1 MNTLSDAE
9 VNVALPREPPAG
21 VDSSAS
27 SASRALVGRQPILD
41 RALDVMGYELL
52 FRPSAEEV
60 PAPFDG
66 NRATAQVIINT
77 VTEIG
82 LENILGKHRAFINF
96 TDELLI
102 DCTARLLPP
111 NKVVLEVLEDAV
123 VNDGLVESLTQIV
136 DAGYEL
142 AQDDFVY
149 SPQWDRLM
157 ALASII
163 KIDVN
168 ALGRE
173 EIAKQ
178 VEHCK
183 AFNVKL
189 LAEKV
194 ETQEQFD
201 ELFELGFDLFQGF
214 FFAKP
219 KVISQE
225 RIPQN
230 HMNILRLLAGL
241 QDADATAREIER
253 LVSGDLPL
261 SFKLLRYL
269 NSAYFALPQKVD
281 SIHRAVVYFG
291 LDMLRRW
298 ASLLAMA
305 NVEGKPPELLKIA
318 LVRARMCE
326 LLAQRAVLN
335 NAASS
340 FFTVG
345 LFSTLCALLDVPM
358 RDILTKLPLASE
370 INDAL
375 TNYEG
380 LLGEALNCALACE
393 QCDWDEVKFSD
404 LGEAEIGE
412 LYLESLQWALKTG
425 SGI

>member
-1 MNTLSDAE
+1 MNCCFDLQ
-9 VNVALPREPPAG
+9 LRK
-21 VDSSAS
+21 
-27 SASRALVGRQPILD
+27 SR
-41 RALDVMGYELL
+41 
-52 FRPSAEEV
+52 
-60 PAPFDG
+60 APFDG

-219 KVISQE
+219 ESHFPGTNTPKSYE
-225 RIPQN
+225 
-230 HMNILRLLAGL
+230 HSSS
-241 QDADATAREIER
+241 
-253 LVSGDLPL
+253 SGRAPRCG
-261 SFKLLRYL
+261 RYRTG
-269 NSAYFALPQKVD
+269 NRTFGIRGPSAQFQIAALP
-281 SIHRAVVYFG
+281 
-291 LDMLRRW
+291 
-298 ASLLAMA
+298 
-305 NVEGKPPELLKIA
+305 
-318 LVRARMCE
+318 
-326 LLAQRAVLN
+326 
-335 NAASS
+335 
-340 FFTVG
+340 
-345 LFSTLCALLDVPM
+345 
-358 RDILTKLPLASE
+358 
-370 INDAL
+370 
-375 TNYEG
+375 
-380 LLGEALNCALACE
+380 
-393 QCDWDEVKFSD
+393 
-404 LGEAEIGE
+404 
-412 LYLESLQWALKTG
+412 
-425 SGI
+425 